1 ENAERPVLTQLHQ
14 LRGRVGRGQSKSFC
28 LLLYATPLGEVSKK
42 RLNVIRHSQDG
53 FFIAEQ
59 DLIIRGPGDVLG
71 DRQSGNVNFKIA
83 DLMRDQ
89 DMLDEAIRLARQLF
103 SENST
108 VAKALVQRW
117 IGSVSDY
124 GQV

>member
-1 ENAERPVLTQLHQ
+1 
-14 LRGRVGRGQSKSFC
+14 
-28 LLLYATPLGEVSKK
+28 
-42 RLNVIRHSQDG
+42 
-53 FFIAEQ
+53 
-59 DLIIRGPGDVLG
+59 
-71 DRQSGNVNFKIA
+71 
-83 DLMRDQ
+83 MRDQ

>member
-1 ENAERPVLTQLHQ
+1 MRQ
-14 LRGRVGRGQSKSFC
+14 
-28 LLLYATPLGEVSKK
+28 
-42 RLNVIRHSQDG
+42 SQDG

-59 DLIIRGPGDVLG
+59 DLLIRGPGDVLG

-83 DLMRDQ
+83 DLIRDQ
-89 DMLDEAIRLARQLF
+89 DLLDDAVLLAQTMF
-103 SENST
+103 TQDDSI
-108 VAKALVQRW
+108 AKALVQRW

>member
-1 ENAERPVLTQLHQ
+1 MRQ
-14 LRGRVGRGQSKSFC
+14 
-28 LLLYATPLGEVSKK
+28 
-42 RLNVIRHSQDG
+42 SQDG

-59 DLIIRGPGDVLG
+59 DLMIRGPGDVLG

-83 DLMRDQ
+83 DLIRDQ
-89 DMLDEAIRLARQLF
+89 DMLDEAVALAQSIF
-103 SENST
+103 SQDNT
-108 VAKALVQRW
+108 IAKALVQRW